1 MSSAGDSP
9 QRLSKENGD
18 EIRDTIENGSP
29 LNENSPP
36 SLEEDKP
43 DLDNDDADLFGS
55 GSEGGDHV
63 NERSR
68 RKLDDEELDSGDDE
82 ARWDRA
88 GSPMDED
95 GAEYSETLNI
105 MDLNLGRT
113 AEPESTDGQ
122 VGFSVCLNL
131 ENGLTDIHSQ
141 FYTLNMPN
149 FLSIESEDF
158 NPETYVAPPFASAST
173 SLCWRYDPNDEKHL
187 QSNARIVRWSDGSL
201 TLQLASNPTEQYR
214 MPLKPLARSNTS
226 TKIGDYDS
234 ELDSHVYLGAAA
246 EASSVI
252 RITTHLTGQL
262 SVLPSTVETDD
273 AVQRLQESLAAA
285 TRTGKKNADGT
296 VTMFDVKEDP
306 ELAKKQAEQAER
318 EKLREARRRQLA
330 ADRDLDRGRRVGLP
344 ARTGGAGL
352 TIAGLEGDDMLATRG
367 RGAKKHKRRPNR
379 RGEIYTDEEE
389 EYGRRGRTREDEYD
403 EDDGFLVRS
412 DEEPEV
418 EEEEEEEEEILEDD
432 NLEAEGETDH
442 EIAAP
447 HKMSTREKEK
457 SPKRALEESA
467 EATPAEREEGKAGSP
482 PVRKKN
488 RYVVESDEDE

>member
-1 MSSAGDSP
+1 MSSGGDSP
-9 QRLSKENGD
+9 KVD
-18 EIRDTIENGSP
+18 EDEVRDTIENASLPG
-29 LNENSPP
+29 EDSPP

-55 GSEGGDHV
+55 GSEGGDD
-63 NERSR
+63 SR
-68 RKLDDEELDSGDDE
+68 EKPRRRLDDEELDSGDDE
-82 ARWDRA
+82 GRWDRRE
-88 GSPMDED
+88 SPMDED
-95 GAEYSETLNI
+95 GAEFGETLNI

-113 AEPESTDGQ
+113 TEPESTDG
-122 VGFSVCLNL
+122 
-131 ENGLTDIHSQ
+131 Q

-158 NPETYVAPPFASAST
+158 NPETYVAPPFSSAST
-173 SLCWRYDPNDEKHL
+173 SLCWRYDPKNGKDI
-187 QSNARIVRWSDGSL
+187 QSNARIIRWSDGSL

-214 MPLKPLARSNTS
+214 MPLKPLGRPNNSSKNA
-226 TKIGDYDS
+226 DYDS

-252 RITTHLTGQL
+252 RITSHLTGQL
-262 SVLPSTVETDD
+262 SVLPTTVETDD
-273 AVQRLQESLAAA
+273 AVQKLQESLAAA
-285 TRTGKKNADGT
+285 TRTGRKNPDGT
-296 VTMFDVKEDP
+296 VAMFDVKEDP

-344 ARTGGAGL
+344 GRTGGAGL

-367 RGAKKHKRRPNR
+367 RIAKKPRRKPNR
-379 RGEIYTDEEE
+379 RGEIYTDDEE

-412 DEEPEV
+412 DEEIEI
-418 EEEEEEEEEILEDD
+418 EEEEEEELLEEDD
-432 NLEAEGETDH
+432 NLEAEGETDD
-442 EIAAP
+442 EISAP
-447 HKMSTREKEK
+447 HKMATREKEK
-457 SPKRALEESA
+457 SPRRPLEDG
-467 EATPAEREEGKAGSP
+467 EEPEGAKAGTP